1 MSDSQFGPVKM
12 ATSVWQHDDLCRAL
26 ETRDIAGVLRLVQRY
41 GEVSQVRLANAT
53 GIAQGRVNEI
63 VNDRRKVTA
72 LEVFERIASGL
83 SMPDEARMLM
93 GLAPASAAARGVFAG
108 HAEIARVFA
117 RQAEAEPELRVLA
130 ATAGVLDL
138 LAVRGLGLIG
148 LNGSLL
154 HAPLSERTDP
164 VRVRVLFLDPDAPAA
179 RVRAGEIGEGP
190 EAFRAGIRLSIS
202 RLADFAGHPF
212 VDLRVRVYMDL
223 PTWRLIRLDNV
234 LYLSGFGTWSEGHRS
249 GMYKLTAAANGVL
262 HAGFVRH
269 FEDLWQRSRPVEE
282 ARG

>member
-1 MSDSQFGPVKM
+1 M
-12 ATSVWQHDDLCRAL
+12 A
-26 ETRDIAGVLRLVQRY
+26 EVLRLVQRY

-63 VNDRRKVTA
+63 VNGRRQVTA
-72 LEVFERIASGL
+72 LEVFERIAAGL

-93 GLAPASAAARGVFAG
+93 GLAPVSAAARGVFAG

-117 RQAEAEPELRVLA
+117 RQAEAEPELRALA
-130 ATAGVLDL
+130 ATAGMLDL

-148 LNGSLL
+148 LTGSLL
-154 HAPLSERTDP
+154 RAPLTERTEP
-164 VRVRVLFLDPDAPAA
+164 VQVRVLLLDPDAPAA
-179 RVRAGEIGEGP
+179 GVRAGEIGEGSD
-190 EAFRAGIRLSIS
+190 AFRAGIRLSIS
-202 RLADFAGHPF
+202 RLADFAEHPF
-212 VDLRVRVYMDL
+212 VDLRVRVYWDL
-223 PTWRLIRLDNV
+223 PTWRVIRLDNA
-234 LYLSGFGTWSEGHRS
+234 LYLSAFGKWAEGHRS

-269 FEDLWQRSRPVEE
+269 FEEVWHRSRPVEE